1 MEQSQEIALPEGFA
15 FKPFTITTPKLK
27 EGEFYA
33 GIHLGK
39 DGEPDHHVILLPGQA
54 NDVTFKQAQ
63 ECATEAGGDLPTR
76 REQSLLFANLKE
88 QFEERWYWSGTQHSS
103 CSDYAWCQ
111 FFGTGYQYVTHKTNQ
126 LRARFVRRE
135 EIR

>member
-1 MEQSQEIALPEGFA
+1 MEQSQELALPEGFA
-15 FKPFTITTPKLK
+15 FKPFAITSPELK

-54 NDVTFKQAQ
+54 NDVTFAQAQ
-63 ECATEAGGDLPTR
+63 QSAVDMGGDLPTR

-88 QFEERWYWSGTQHSS
+88 QFEERWYWSGTQHADD
-103 CSDYAWCQ
+103 SDSAW
-111 FFGTGYQYVTHKTNQ
+111 YQHFYYGNQYYDQKSHQ
-126 LRARFVRRE
+126 LRARFVRRSV
-135 EIR
+135 I

>member
-88 QFEERWYWSGTQHSS
+88 QFEERWYWSGTQHADD
-103 CSDYAWCQ
+103 SDYAW
-111 FFGTGYQYVTHKTNQ
+111 YQNFYGGHQLIFHKYDQ
-126 LRARFVRRE
+126 LRARFVRRSV
-135 EIR
+135 IK

>member
-88 QFEERWYWSGTQHSS
+88 QFEERWYWSGTQHADDSG
-103 CSDYAWCQ
+103 YAW
-111 FFGTGYQYVTHKTNQ
+111 YQGFSYGDQHGNPKDNQ
-126 LRARFVRRE
+126 LRARFVRRSV
-135 EIR
+135 IK

>member
-1 MEQSQEIALPEGFA
+1 MQQ
-15 FKPFTITTPKLK
+15 TITTPELA

-33 GIHLGK
+33 GILLGK

-63 ECATEAGGDLPTR
+63 QFAADIGGDLPTR

-88 QFEERWYWSGTQHSS
+88 QFEERWYWSGTQHA
-103 CSDYAWCQ
+103 SDSGYAWGQ
-111 FFGTGYQYVTHKTNQ
+111 NFISGYQNDYHNHGE
-126 LRARFVRRE
+126 LRARAVRRLA
-135 EIR
+135 IQ